1 MKKVLVAVVSL
12 LTFNKITLIKIL
24 ISFFLISWYFLCL
37 NEKQSLSLFRTIL
50 FGYFPIFVGF
60 VTLVLD
66 KKLILISINTG
77 ILFILTVLIY
87 EYLIIS
93 KSISDLN
100 NISLKKNIIK
110 DIPQFCPTN
119 YLKENNFELL
129 PLGGISNNYI
139 TLKNISTG
147 DETVAKSD
155 NFGFNNLKDWN
166 KDSEISYIFLGDS
179 FTYGEDVTHEESFFF
194 YFNKFFP
201 KSLNLGCG
209 GNGPIVK
216 LATFEEYVVHLKPK
230 IISGIFI
237 EMICLKI

>member
-1 MKKVLVAVVSL
+1 MKKVPVAVVSL

-24 ISFFLISWYFLCL
+24 ISFFLISVGIFVCL

-50 FGYFPIFVGF
+50 FGYFPIFLGF

-66 KKLILISINTG
+66 KKLILITINTG

-93 KSISDLN
+93 KSISDFN
-100 NISLKKNIIK
+100 NISSKKNIIK

-119 YLKENNFELL
+119 YLNENNFELL

-194 YFNKFFP
+194 ISTNFF
-201 KSLNLGCG
+201 
-209 GNGPIVK
+209 
-216 LATFEEYVVHLKPK
+216 LKA
-230 IISGIFI
+230 
-237 EMICLKI
+237 